1 MHILLILAIAV
12 AMATGFWNVRASTR
26 AGQGANWRT
35 NRDGLRAPGSSQG
48 FMLLSMVGPTLVI
61 ALAAFGAP
69 LVASLAAGFAYAI
82 AFAALA
88 IRERRRAE
96 TYYRGNVGREEY
108 VR

>member
-1 MHILLILAIAV
+1 MHILLILAIVV
-12 AMATGFWNVRASTR
+12 AMAIGFCNVRASAK
-26 AGQGANWRT
+26 AGRGADWRT

-48 FMLLSMVGPTLVI
+48 FMLLSMVGPTSVI

-69 LVASLAAGFAYAI
+69 LLASLAGGLAYSI

>member
-1 MHILLILAIAV
+1 MHILLILAIVV
-12 AMATGFWNVRASTR
+12 AMATGFWHVRAATKG
-26 AGQGANWRT
+26 GQGANWRT

-48 FMLLSMVGPTLVI
+48 MMLLSMVGPPVII

-69 LVASLAAGFAYAI
+69 LVASLAAAFAYSL

-88 IRERRRAE
+88 IRERRSAE
-96 TYYRGNVGREEY
+96 TYYRGNVGHEEF